1 MNVNPYQKIC
11 VTLAL
16 VYSLF
21 LPLQGF
27 AADKSVIGAW
37 RLLSWVAE
45 DAESGKITHVF
56 GERPNGY
63 LIYTAGGRMSVNLS
77 ADGRKPLSGDRF
89 STPADERAQAFS
101 TAIAYSG
108 TYDITAE
115 GIMHHVEVATFQNW
129 VGTEQFRYVVVEG
142 ETMNVKTPP
151 IKGPPDGKTKV
162 MTLVFKRL
170 E

>member
-1 MNVNPYQKIC
+1 MKHMLKIFGC
-11 VTLAL
+11 VSLL
-16 VYSLF
+16 VWLLMPRFSS
-21 LPLQGF
+21 

-37 RLLSWVAE
+37 KLLSWVSE
-45 DAESGKITHVF
+45 DAESGKISNVF
-56 GERPNGY
+56 GEKPNGY
-63 LIYTAGGRMSVNLS
+63 LIYTPGGRMTVNLS

-89 STPADERAQAFS
+89 TTPAEERAQAFS
-101 TAIAYSG
+101 TGIAYSG
-108 TYDITAE
+108 TYDITPE
-115 GIMHHVEVATFQNW
+115 GIMHRVEVATFQNW

-142 ETMNVKTPP
+142 DTMNVKTPP

>member
-1 MNVNPYQKIC
+1 MKHMLKIFGC
-11 VTLAL
+11 VSLL
-16 VYSLF
+16 VSLLMPLF
-21 LPLQGF
+21 LS

-37 RLLSWVAE
+37 KLLSWVSE
-45 DAESGKITHVF
+45 DAESGKISNVF
-56 GERPNGY
+56 GEKPNGY
-63 LIYTAGGRMSVNLS
+63 LIYTPGGRMTVNLS

-89 STPADERAQAFS
+89 TTPAEERAQAFS
-101 TAIAYSG
+101 TGIAYSG
-108 TYDITAE
+108 TYDITPE
-115 GIMHHVEVATFQNW
+115 GIMHRVEVATFQNW

-142 ETMNVKTPP
+142 DTMNVKTPP

>member
-1 MNVNPYQKIC
+1 MRKSGNKLG
-11 VTLAL
+11 TLIAI
-16 VYSLF
+16 VAFF
-21 LPLQGF
+21 LPAF
-27 AADKSVIGAW
+27 ATAADKSVIGTW
-37 RLLSWVAE
+37 RLLSWVSE

-89 STPADERAQAFS
+89 STPAEERAQAFS

-115 GIMHHVEVATFQNW
+115 GIMHRVEVATFQNW
-129 VGTEQFRYVVVEG
+129 VGTEQFRYVVVDG
-142 ETMNVKTPP
+142 ATMSVKTPP